1 MPSRFERFLSAPSL
15 IEQGQFDRRTLTT
28 VSEELENSL
37 QQAIEGYV
45 GDRLRAIDEQL
56 SRLHNEFNEAL
67 TRLRESSAIES
78 LAATPVAELIS
89 AHLQAAR
96 EQKLTEGAVRASE
109 QPGAV
114 STVKRGVEAIEK
126 QQTQTG
132 VLGSLLTGAA
142 PFAER
147 VALFVIRDEQALGW
161 RECEAGDPTNLES
174 IRGITLPLSAET
186 LLGRAARSGS
196 PWSGAP
202 GSNAEDDLLIGQLGG
217 EPHSVAALPL
227 VVRGKV
233 VAVLYAD
240 AVSSDP
246 NAINLDALELLA
258 RVAGMAVD
266 LISGTRPAPEAQVSE
281 SETASVAQP
290 AVAEAEAVSE
300 AVEAEQTYE
309 VAPRYEPEVEPQ
321 APEVVAESEFD
332 VVHEVAAEPAS
343 EVFAEPAR
351 EVVAEFED
359 EVAPSSAPEVFASS
373 PAPEMFFEP
382 VTEVEAEPAAEADAE
397 SAVEVA
403 PAPEPEVFA
412 QPAAEVVAE
421 EVAEEVAAEE
431 YAPEPV
437 SAPPMVEPEPAP
449 PAFVPMAPGSA
460 AQYSTPLGSTGRR
473 SAIAEPDLPIEVGE
487 EERRLHNDAR
497 RFARLLVSEIK
508 LYNEKKVKEG
518 RNQGDIYDRLR
529 DDIERSREMYAKR
542 VAPPVAARHDY
553 FHQELVNTLAEG
565 DSAKL
570 GSGYP
575 GASVAM
581 N

>member
-1 MPSRFERFLSAPSL
+1 
-15 IEQGQFDRRTLTT
+15 

-37 QQAIEGYV
+37 QQAIESYV

-56 SRLHNEFNEAL
+56 SRLHTEFNEAL
-67 TRLRESSAIES
+67 TRLRESSATES
-78 LAATPVAELIS
+78 LAAPPLAELIA

-96 EQKLTEGAVRASE
+96 AQKLTEGAVPASE
-109 QPGAV
+109 QSGAV
-114 STVKRGVEAIEK
+114 SAVKRGVEAIEK
-126 QQTQTG
+126 QHTQTG

-147 VALFVIRDEQALGW
+147 VALFVIRNEQALGW
-161 RECEAGDPTNLES
+161 RECEASDPTNLES

-186 LLGRAARSGS
+186 LLGRAVRSGS

-202 GSNAEDDLLIGQLGG
+202 GFNSEDDLLTGQLGG
-217 EPHSVAALPL
+217 EPQSVAALPL

-266 LISGTRPAPEAQVSE
+266 LISGPRPAPEAQVSE

-290 AVAEAEAVSE
+290 AVAEAVPES
-300 AVEAEQTYE
+300 VEAEHAYE
-309 VAPRYEPEVEPQ
+309 AAPRYEPEVEPQ
-321 APEVVAESEFD
+321 TAEVVAESEFD
-332 VVHEVAAEPAS
+332 DVREVAAEPAT
-343 EVFAEPAR
+343 
-351 EVVAEFED
+351 EVVAESEA
-359 EVAPSSAPEVFASS
+359 EVAQS
-373 PAPEMFFEP
+373 PAREMFFEP
-382 VTEVEAEPAAEADAE
+382 VTEVAEPTVEAVAESAVEFAPAPEVEAFAEPAAEAVAE
-397 SAVEVA
+397 PWTEA
-403 PAPEPEVFA
+403 
-412 QPAAEVVAE
+412 VAE
-421 EVAEEVAAEE
+421 EVADEEFAS
-431 YAPEPV
+431 EPV
-437 SAPPMVEPEPAP
+437 SEPAMVEPEPAP
-449 PAFVPMAPGSA
+449 PAFVPMSPGSA
-460 AQYSTPLGSTGRR
+460 AQYSTPLGSSRRR
-473 SAIAEPDLPIEVGE
+473 SAIAEPELPIEVGE

-518 RNQGDIYDRLR
+518 RNQSDIYDRLR

>member
-1 MPSRFERFLSAPSL
+1 M
-15 IEQGQFDRRTLTT
+15 
-28 VSEELENSL
+28 SEELENSL
-37 QQAIEGYV
+37 QQAIESYV

-56 SRLHNEFNEAL
+56 SRLYTEFNEAL
-67 TRLRESSAIES
+67 TRLRESSGADS
-78 LAATPVAELIS
+78 LAATPLAELIA

-96 EQKLTEGAVRASE
+96 EQKLTEGAVPPSE
-109 QPGAV
+109 QAGAV
-114 STVKRGVEAIEK
+114 SAVKRGVDAIEK
-126 QQTQTG
+126 QQSQTG

-147 VALFVIRDEQALGW
+147 VALFVIRNDQALGW
-161 RECEAGDPTNLES
+161 RECEASDPTNLES

-196 PWSGAP
+196 SASGAP
-202 GSNAEDDLLIGQLGG
+202 GSNSEDDLLIGQLGG
-217 EPHSVAALPL
+217 EPQSVAVVPL

-240 AVSSDP
+240 AASADP

-266 LISGTRPAPEAQVSE
+266 LISGPRPAPEPQIDE
-281 SETASVAQP
+281 SDTGSAVQP
-290 AVAEAEAVSE
+290 AVAEAITE
-300 AVEAEQTYE
+300 AVEAEHAYE
-309 VAPRYEPEVEPQ
+309 PEPSYEPEVEPQ
-321 APEVVAESEFD
+321 PAEVIAESEFD
-332 VVHEVAAEPAS
+332 VVHEVVAEPA
-343 EVFAEPAR
+343 P
-351 EVVAEFED
+351 EVVAESEV
-359 EVAPSSAPEVFASS
+359 EVAAS
-373 PAPEMFFEP
+373 PAPEMFAEP
-382 VTEVEAEPAAEADAE
+382 VTEVAEPAVEVVAE
-397 SAVEVA
+397 SAVEVS
-403 PAPEPEVFA
+403 PAPEAEFFA
-412 QPAAEVVAE
+412 EPATEVVAE
-421 EVAEEVAAEE
+421 EFAEDDF
-431 YAPEPV
+431 APEPV
-437 SAPPMVEPEPAP
+437 SEPTMVEPVSEPAMVEPEPAP

-460 AQYSTPLGSTGRR
+460 AQYSTPLGSTRRR
-473 SAIAEPDLPIEVGE
+473 SGIAEPDLPIEVGD

-518 RNQGDIYDRLR
+518 RNQSDIYDRLR

>member
-1 MPSRFERFLSAPSL
+1 MPSRLERFLSAPSL

-37 QQAIEGYV
+37 QQAIESYV

-56 SRLHNEFNEAL
+56 SRLHTEFNEAL
-67 TRLRESSAIES
+67 RRLRESSATEP
-78 LAATPVAELIS
+78 LAATPVAELIA

-109 QPGAV
+109 QSGAV
-114 STVKRGVEAIEK
+114 SAVKRGVEAIEK

-132 VLGSLLTGAA
+132 VLGSLLSGAA

-147 VALFVIRDEQALGW
+147 VALFVIRNEQALGW

-186 LLGRAARSGS
+186 LLGHAARSGS

-202 GSNAEDDLLIGQLGG
+202 GSNSEDDLLLGQLGG
-217 EPHSVAALPL
+217 EPQSVAALPL

-233 VAVLYAD
+233 VALLYAD

-266 LISGTRPAPEAQVSE
+266 LISGPRPAPEAQVSE
-281 SETASVAQP
+281 SETASVAPP
-290 AVAEAEAVSE
+290 AVAKAEAVSE
-300 AVEAEQTYE
+300 AVEGEQAYEAE
-309 VAPRYEPEVEPQ
+309 PSYEPEVEPQ

-332 VVHEVAAEPAS
+332 VVHEFAAEPAS
-343 EVFAEPAR
+343 EV
-351 EVVAEFED
+351 VAESED
-359 EVAPSSAPEVFASS
+359 EVAQS
-373 PAPEMFFEP
+373 PAPEMFASPPASEMFFEP
-382 VTEVEAEPAAEADAE
+382 VTEVEAEPVSEAVAE
-397 SAVEVA
+397 STFEFA
-403 PAPEPEVFA
+403 PVPEAEVFA
-412 QPAAEVVAE
+412 EPAAGFGAE
-421 EVAEEVAAEE
+421 EVEEEVAAEE
-431 YAPEPV
+431 FAPEPV
-437 SAPPMVEPEPAP
+437 SAPSMVEPEPATQ
-449 PAFVPMAPGSA
+449 AFVPMAPGSA
-460 AQYSTPLGSTGRR
+460 AQYSTPLGSTRRR
-473 SAIAEPDLPIEVGE
+473 SAIPEPDLPIEVGE

>member
-1 MPSRFERFLSAPSL
+1 MPASAQSG
-15 IEQGQFDRRTLTT
+15 E
-28 VSEELENSL
+28 
-37 QQAIEGYV
+37 V
-45 GDRLRAIDEQL
+45 GL
-56 SRLHNEFNEAL
+56 
-67 TRLRESSAIES
+67 
-78 LAATPVAELIS
+78 
-89 AHLQAAR
+89 
-96 EQKLTEGAVRASE
+96 
-109 QPGAV
+109 
-114 STVKRGVEAIEK
+114 VKRGVEAIEK

-147 VALFVIRDEQALGW
+147 VALFVIRNEQALGW
-161 RECEAGDPTNLES
+161 RECEATDPVNLES

-202 GSNAEDDLLIGQLGG
+202 GSNSEDDLLIGQLGG
-217 EPHSVAALPL
+217 EPQSVAAVPL
-227 VVRGKV
+227 AARGKV

-240 AVSSDP
+240 ATSTDP

-266 LISGTRPAPEAQVSE
+266 LISGPRPAPETQVSE

-290 AVAEAEAVSE
+290 AVAETEAVPE
-300 AVEAEQTYE
+300 GVEAEQAYE
-309 VAPRYEPEVEPQ
+309 SEPSYEPEVEPQ
-321 APEVVAESEFD
+321 AAEVVAESEFD
-332 VVHEVAAEPAS
+332 VVHEVAAESAT
-343 EVFAEPAR
+343 EVFAEPATDVVAESEVEIAPEVEVAR
-351 EVVAEFED
+351 APEVEVFAEPATEVVAES
-359 EVAPSSAPEVFASS
+359 PTEVF
-373 PAPEMFFEP
+373 
-382 VTEVEAEPAAEADAE
+382 AE

-403 PAPEPEVFA
+403 PAHEGEVFA
-412 QPAAEVVAE
+412 EPANEVVAE
-421 EVAEEVAAEE
+421 EVATEEV
-431 YAPEPV
+431 APEPV
-437 SAPPMVEPEPAP
+437 SEPAMPSMVEPVAAP

-460 AQYSTPLGSTGRR
+460 AQYSTPLGSARRR
-473 SAIAEPDLPIEVGE
+473 SGIAEPDLPIEVGE

>member
-1 MPSRFERFLSAPSL
+1 MPSRLERFLSAPSL

-28 VSEELENSL
+28 VSEELEKSL
-37 QQAIEGYV
+37 QQAIESYL
-45 GDRLRAIDEQL
+45 GDRLRDIDEQL
-56 SRLHNEFNEAL
+56 SRLQAEFNEAL
-67 TRLRESSAIES
+67 TRLRESSATES
-78 LAATPVAELIS
+78 LEATPVAESIA

-96 EQKLTEGAVRASE
+96 EQKLTEGAVPASE
-109 QPGAV
+109 QSGDVAA
-114 STVKRGVEAIEK
+114 VKRGVEAIEK
-126 QQTQTG
+126 QQSQTG

-147 VALFVIRDEQALGW
+147 VALLVIRNEQALGW
-161 RECEAGDPTNLES
+161 RECEASDPTNLES

-186 LLGRAARSGS
+186 LLGHAARSGS

-202 GSNAEDDLLIGQLGG
+202 GSNSEDDLLLGQLGG
-217 EPHSVAALPL
+217 GPQSVAALPL

-233 VAVLYAD
+233 VALLYAD

-266 LISGTRPAPEAQVSE
+266 LISGPRPAPEAQVSE
-281 SETASVAQP
+281 SETASVAPP
-290 AVAEAEAVSE
+290 AVAKAEAVSE
-300 AVEAEQTYE
+300 AVEGEQAYEAE
-309 VAPRYEPEVEPQ
+309 PSYEPEVEPQ

-332 VVHEVAAEPAS
+332 VVHEFAAEPAS
-343 EVFAEPAR
+343 EV
-351 EVVAEFED
+351 VAESED
-359 EVAPSSAPEVFASS
+359 EVAQSPAPEMFASP

-382 VTEVEAEPAAEADAE
+382 VTEVEAEPVSEAVAE
-397 SAVEVA
+397 SAVEFA
-403 PAPEPEVFA
+403 PAPEAEVFA
-412 QPAAEVVAE
+412 EPAT
-421 EVAEEVAAEE
+421 EVAAEE
-431 YAPEPV
+431 AAAEEFAPEPV
-437 SAPPMVEPEPAP
+437 SAPSMVEPEPATQ
-449 PAFVPMAPGSA
+449 AFVPMAPGSA
-460 AQYSTPLGSTGRR
+460 AQYSTPLGSTRRR
-473 SAIAEPDLPIEVGE
+473 SAIPEPDLPIEVGE

-529 DDIERSREMYAKR
+529 DDIDRSRQMYEKR

-565 DSAKL
+565 DTAKL

-575 GASVAM
+575 GASVAVS
-581 N
+581 

>member
-1 MPSRFERFLSAPSL
+1 MPSRLERFLSAPSL

-37 QQAIEGYV
+37 QQAIESYV

-56 SRLHNEFNEAL
+56 SRLHTEFNEAL
-67 TRLRESSAIES
+67 RRLRESSATEP
-78 LAATPVAELIS
+78 LAATPVAELIA

-109 QPGAV
+109 QSGAV
-114 STVKRGVEAIEK
+114 SAVKRGVEAIEK

-132 VLGSLLTGAA
+132 VLGSLLSGAA

-147 VALFVIRDEQALGW
+147 VALFVIRNEQALGW

-186 LLGRAARSGS
+186 LLGHAARSGS

-202 GSNAEDDLLIGQLGG
+202 GSNTEDDLLLGQLGG
-217 EPHSVAALPL
+217 EPQSVAALPL

-233 VAVLYAD
+233 VALLYAD

-266 LISGTRPAPEAQVSE
+266 LISGPRPAPEAQVSE
-281 SETASVAQP
+281 SETASVAPP
-290 AVAEAEAVSE
+290 AVAKAEAVSE
-300 AVEAEQTYE
+300 AVEGEQAYEAE
-309 VAPRYEPEVEPQ
+309 PSYEPEVEPQ

-332 VVHEVAAEPAS
+332 VVHEFTAEPAS
-343 EVFAEPAR
+343 EV
-351 EVVAEFED
+351 VAESED
-359 EVAPSSAPEVFASS
+359 EVAQSPAPEMFASP

-382 VTEVEAEPAAEADAE
+382 VTEVEAEPVSEAVAE
-397 SAVEVA
+397 STFEFEPV
-403 PAPEPEVFA
+403 PEAEVFA
-412 QPAAEVVAE
+412 EPAAGFGAE
-421 EVAEEVAAEE
+421 EVEEEVAAEE
-431 YAPEPV
+431 FAPEPV
-437 SAPPMVEPEPAP
+437 SAPSMVEPEPAP

-460 AQYSTPLGSTGRR
+460 AQYSTPLGSTRRR
-473 SAIAEPDLPIEVGE
+473 SAIPEPDLPIEVGE

-529 DDIERSREMYAKR
+529 EDIDRSRQMYDKR

-575 GASVAM
+575 GASVAVTQ
-581 N
+581 